1 MSISPNVPTPQESY
15 TYETNA
21 GTPRWIAVLF
31 GVLAVAVAGLAYAG
45 HSAQTQIQTD
55 LTKAQD
61 QNKLLSAQLD
71 QANSRLAELKGNI
84 EVTQQKIGITAAEL
98 AKARSRAEAI
108 RNEQLA
114 SDQKLATQLT
124 AVQSESNEK
133 IGAVSTDLGGA
144 KKDIADTRTDL
155 EATKGKLERANG
167 DMGVM
172 SGLIAHNHDDL
183 DELKRRGDRNYY
195 EFKISKSKTA
205 QRVGP
210 VQVTL
215 NKTDQKKG
223 KYTMTVFVDDRSIEK
238 KDKTAGEPVQ
248 FYLKGATR
256 MTPYEIV
263 VFDVGKND
271 INGYLSTP
279 KEGGGG
285 GGSSAAPAAAT
296 PSAAPA
302 AAPASSTPSAKP
314 TLNPAPHQ

>member
-1 MSISPNVPTPQESY
+1 
-15 TYETNA
+15 
-21 GTPRWIAVLF
+21 L
-31 GVLAVAVAGLAYAG
+31 AVAGLAYAG
-45 HSAQTQIQTD
+45 HSAQTQLQTD

-61 QNKLLSAQLD
+61 QNKLLTAQLD
-71 QANSRLAELKGNI
+71 QANTRLAELKGNI

-98 AKARSRAEAI
+98 AKARSRAESI

-114 SDQKLATQLT
+114 SDQKLATQLS

-133 IGAVSTDLGGA
+133 ITAVSTDLGGA

-155 EATKGKLERANG
+155 ETTKGKLERANG

-172 SGLIAHNHDDL
+172 SGLIAHNRDDL
-183 DELKRRGDRNYY
+183 EELKRRGDRNYY
-195 EFKISKSKTA
+195 EFKISKSKQP

-215 NKTDQKKG
+215 NKTDQKRG

-238 KDKTAGEPVQ
+238 KDKTSGEPVQ
-248 FYLKGATR
+248 FYLKGAAR

-279 KEGGGG
+279 KEGVGG
-285 GGSSAAPAAAT
+285 GGSSAPA
-296 PSAAPA
+296 SAAPA
-302 AAPASSTPSAKP
+302 AAPAATPAAP
-314 TLNPAPHQ
+314 TLNKPS

>member
-15 TYETNA
+15 TYESNT

-31 GVLAVAVAGLAYAG
+31 GVLILAVIALGYEG
-45 HSAQTQIQTD
+45 HTAQTQLQSD
-55 LTKAQD
+55 LNKAQD

-71 QANSRLAELKGNI
+71 QANTRLAELKGNI

-114 SDQKLATQLT
+114 SDQKLATQLS
-124 AVQSESNEK
+124 AVQTESNEK
-133 IGAVSTDLGGA
+133 ITAVSTDLGGA

-155 EATKGKLERANG
+155 ETTKGKLERATG

-172 SGLIAHNHDDL
+172 SGLIAHNRDDL
-183 DELKRRGDRNYY
+183 EELKRRGDRNYY
-195 EFKISKSKTA
+195 EFKVTKSKTP

-248 FYLKGATR
+248 FYLKGASR

-279 KEGGGG
+279 KEGVGGG
-285 GGSSAAPAAAT
+285 GGSAAPASAT
-296 PSAAPA
+296 PAAAPA
-302 AAPASSTPSAKP
+302 AAPSAAP
-314 TLNPAPHQ
+314 TLKQPSSN

>member
-15 TYETNA
+15 TYESNT

-31 GVLAVAVAGLAYAG
+31 GVLILAVIALGYEG
-45 HSAQTQIQTD
+45 HSAQTQLQTD

-71 QANSRLAELKGNI
+71 QANTRLAELKGNI

-124 AVQSESNEK
+124 AVQTESNEK

-155 EATKGKLERANG
+155 ESTKGKLDRAQG

-172 SGLIAHNHDDL
+172 SGLIAHNRDDL
-183 DELKRRGDRNYY
+183 EELKRRGDRNYY
-195 EFKISKSKTA
+195 EFKVSKSKTP
-205 QRVGP
+205 QHVGP

-248 FYLKGATR
+248 FYLKGASR

-279 KEGGGG
+279 KEGVGGG
-285 GGSSAAPAAAT
+285 ASAAPASAT
-296 PSAAPA
+296 PAAAPA
-302 AAPASSTPSAKP
+302 AAPSAAP
-314 TLNPAPHQ
+314 TLNKPSSN